1 MGDTAG
7 AEQTTAT
14 AQVGSS
20 SQGRRETPRL
30 PGAAPPGSVPMAERV
45 FAEQVRLLYK
55 PAVPLVV
62 NVVNAAIIAAVFWPI
77 APTPWL
83 SLWFLAVVFTV
94 GARLLLCRD
103 FERYRKVHSDRTWAT
118 RFAIGAGVTGTLWGA
133 TAAAVPFTGE
143 PLYHML
149 VGLTTAGMGAGAV
162 ASLAV
167 HLPSFHAFLLPCMLP
182 TATVFLA
189 AGDTPHQG
197 LGVMVLIFCAAI
209 ALIARSSNASLVE
222 TLRLRF
228 QNAELAEDLSVA
240 QAIAEQASRS
250 NSETLAHLSHEMRTP
265 LNAIGGFAEMMRRR
279 VFGPLGHEK
288 YAEYVDDIVESSSHL
303 SNLVEEILL
312 YSRGHAGTLR
322 LEEERVDVV
331 LEIGNCIQM
340 IAHVARDAGIT
351 VVTEI
356 APGLPRLRADPVKLR
371 QILVNLL
378 SNAVKF
384 TPPPG
389 RITVRAFDEARAVV
403 LQVSDTGIGIET
415 ADLERVMEPY
425 VQLQSAFVRKSHPG
439 LGLGLPI
446 VKHLVTLHGAT
457 LELASEPGHGTTV
470 TVRFPR
476 DRSV

>member
-1 MGDTAG
+1 VGDRAG
-7 AEQTTAT
+7 AGETAAT

-20 SQGRRETPRL
+20 ADGGRESSRT
-30 PGAAPPGSVPMAERV
+30 PGAVSMAERV
-45 FAEQVRLLYK
+45 FAEQIRLLYK
-55 PAVPLVV
+55 PTVPLVV
-62 NVVNAAIIAAVFWPI
+62 NVLNAAIIAAVFWPI
-77 APTPWL
+77 APDLWL
-83 SLWFLAVVFTV
+83 SLWFVAVALTV
-94 GARLLLCRD
+94 AARMLLCRD
-103 FERYRKVHSDRTWAT
+103 FARNRKIHSNRTWAI

-133 TAAAVPFTGE
+133 TAIAIPLTGE

-182 TATVFLA
+182 TAAAFIA
-189 AGDTPHQG
+189 AGDPAHQG
-197 LGVMVLIFCAAI
+197 LGVMVLVFATAI
-209 ALIARSSNASLVE
+209 AFIARGSNRALVE

-228 QNAELAEDLSVA
+228 RNADLAQELSVA
-240 QAIAEQASRS
+240 QDIAEQAGRS

-279 VFGPLGHEK
+279 VFGTLGHEK
-288 YAEYVDDIVESSSHL
+288 YAEYVDDIAESSSHL
-303 SNLVEEILL
+303 TNLVEEILL

-322 LEEERVDVV
+322 LDEEDVDVAS
-331 LEIGNCIQM
+331 EIGNCIQM
-340 IAHVARDAGIT
+340 IAHVARDGGIS
-351 VVTEI
+351 VTAEI
-356 APGLPRLRADPVKLR
+356 APRLPRLRADPVKLR
-371 QILVNLL
+371 QILVNLM

-389 RITVRAFDEARAVV
+389 RVTVRAFTEPGGGMV
-403 LQVSDTGIGIET
+403 LQVSDTGIGIEA

-446 VKHLVTLHGAT
+446 VKHLVALHAAA
-457 LELASEPGHGTTV
+457 LELVSEPGRGTTV
-470 TVRFPR
+470 TVRFPPER
-476 DRSV
+476 TVGR